1 MQTARPFAYPF
12 LLPMLLAAVFIA
24 AFGPTSSLAAHAA
37 PLRRGE
43 GIVLASSQVAPAAR
57 LRAAVATCSGT
68 DCDQKN
74 PYATGCAG
82 GRASYR
88 VLAVAY
94 LIDPTTGY
102 TFGHAQLWF
111 SDTCQTNWARYVC
124 DQPPSSCPQLS
135 YTLESADGR
144 QESNYGIGGV
154 TFQLYLPRT
163 KAGATAFLAGIP
175 AFATETGWY

>member
-1 MQTARPFAYPF
+1 MQPARAFVLTALA
-12 LLPMLLAAVFIA
+12 AAVFIA
-24 AFGPTSSLAAHAA
+24 AFGPTSSQAAHAA
-37 PLRRGE
+37 PL
-43 GIVLASSQVAPAAR
+43 LAAG
-57 LRAAVATCSGT
+57 ATCSGT
-68 DCDQKN
+68 GCDQKN

-82 GRASYR
+82 GGASYR

-102 TFGHAQLWF
+102 TFGHVQLWW

-144 QESNYGIGGV
+144 QENNYGTGGV

-163 KAGATAFLAGIP
+163 KASATAFLAGVP
-175 AFATETGWY
+175 AFFTATGWY